1 MKKNIYIGRNCLK
14 GGGLRQFVDLMR
26 GGGLVKNRA
35 GVFLRGEVDTSMH
48 TMKLAVTLTVILI
61 YWCQCL
67 RG

>member
-1 MKKNIYIGRNCLK
+1 
-14 GGGLRQFVDLMR
+14 MR
-26 GGGLVKNRA
+26 GGGAGEKKGGGGFWGGGVVWEKN
-35 GVFLRGEVDTSMH
+35 GGGWFLRGEVDTSMH